1 MKRNAQRDLAR
12 NFACIAIILA
22 AGLRGLYLYIFEK
35 TQIPSMPHWGVQ
47 WCLGYV
53 IFVWAYLLATR
64 AGLSPRRLIVLAT
77 AQSLSTIWLVW
88 LYPDFTVTCL
98 LVVVA
103 WQVGWF
109 LTFRAALTIAI
120 GQAVALAAIK
130 CAGETN
136 GTALLILAYAC
147 GLNIFAVF
155 AAHLASRE
163 AQSHDRLVQVN
174 AELHAAQT
182 YIAENARIAERSR
195 IFRDLH
201 DTLGHGLTTLAVQ
214 LDIAQRVTPDTATV
228 HVRSARETARALLE
242 QVRTVVGKAR
252 VEPIDLKRALEAMAE
267 NVGDLRVS
275 LTLPDELAALDAA
288 RAETLLR
295 CVQEVITNTLRHAHA
310 SELLIELK
318 QTEDGEVSI
327 AVRDD
332 GKGGPFVPGNGLVGM
347 RERFERLGGSL
358 LATGEDGGFRLYGA
372 LPPVGARQ

>member
-1 MKRNAQRDLAR
+1 MKRDAKRDLAR

-22 AGLRGLYLYIFEK
+22 AGLRGLYLYTFEK
-35 TQIPSMPHWGVQ
+35 TRIPPIPHWGAQ
-47 WCLGYV
+47 WCLGYAV
-53 IFVWAYLLATR
+53 FVCAYLLATR
-64 AGLSPRRLIVLAT
+64 AGLFPRRLIVLT
-77 AQSLSTIWLVW
+77 TVQSMSAIWLVW
-88 LYPDFTVTCL
+88 LYADFTIACL

-109 LTFRAALTIAI
+109 LTFRAAMTIAI

-136 GTALLILAYAC
+136 GTALLILAYGC

-163 AQSHDRLVQVN
+163 AESHDRLVQAN

-214 LDIAQRVTPDTATV
+214 LDIAQRVTPDTATM
-228 HVRSARETARALLE
+228 HMRSARQTAGALLE

-252 VEPIDLKRALEAMAE
+252 VESIDLKRALEAMAE
-267 NVGDLRVS
+267 NVGELRLQ

-288 RAETLLR
+288 RADTLLR

-310 SELLIELK
+310 SELLIELR
-318 QTEDGEVSI
+318 QTEDGEISI
-327 AVRDD
+327 AARDD
-332 GKGGPFVPGNGLVGM
+332 GKGGPFVPGNGLSGM
-347 RERFERLGGSL
+347 RERFEHLGGSL
-358 LATGEDGGFRLYGA
+358 LATGEEDGFHLCGA
-372 LPPVGARQ
+372 LPPAGARQ